1 MFCKK
6 IVLFLLLTVACVS
19 LSCAELSYDF
29 TLQDLEE
36 RQISL
41 SDYRGKVVF
50 LDFWATWCPPCR
62 MSIPEVEKL
71 YEKYKDNENFV
82 ILGINLQE
90 DKDTILK
97 FLKNQKI
104 NYTVLLS
111 DKKVVSN
118 YKIRSIPA
126 FFIIDQNGEIYNKYV
141 GYAPGMEENW
151 KKDIEKILN

>member
-1 MFCKK
+1 
-6 IVLFLLLTVACVS
+6 V
-19 LSCAELSYDF
+19 
-29 TLQDLEE
+29 
-36 RQISL
+36 
-41 SDYRGKVVF
+41 
-50 LDFWATWCPPCR
+50 
-62 MSIPEVEKL
+62 
-71 YEKYKDNENFV
+71 
-82 ILGINLQE
+82 LGINLQE